1 MNKKV
6 TMFRDIESG
15 EIVTTEQLYKEY
27 EQAMKSGEYDAVE
40 FSWYVWNCLTINN
53 GTLVEIK

>member
-1 MNKKV
+1 MSKKV
-6 TMFRDIESG
+6 TKFKDIESG
-15 EIVTTEQLYKEY
+15 EIITIEQLFKEY
-27 EQAMKSGEYDAVE
+27 EQAMKSREYDTVE